1 VAREVALLDL
11 SVLQLRR
18 PTPAMLTGWKWP
30 RFDEPRV
37 EALYQRHS
45 ALSHLAVGWWVMLA
59 GWTGL
64 LAVGLGTW
72 VNPTDRDAPARRL
85 TVWQSVVVSLSIL
98 GLGLSL
104 WALRAT
110 ENRSRHLFWCALEAC
125 QVRYLIAKQQERRLQ
140 ELTQKLREVR
150 QEEEK
155 QQERRLQ
162 ELTQKLREVRQE
174 EEMMYA
180 MLFRGQTRAR
190 SAYSTSRSGF
200 LLAAPEARSITR
212 SVEGSPELA
221 IPLALSEGKT
231 DWDAARRAATR
242 LRDPKYGL
250 RDFYMD
256 VRQAFPELQLYTV
269 LHEEVRAIRPTNH

>member
-1 VAREVALLDL
+1 MAREVALLDL

-150 QEEEK
+150 QEEE
-155 QQERRLQ
+155 
-162 ELTQKLREVRQE
+162 
-174 EEMMYA
+174 MMYA